1 MRLKS
6 PRGLADLQ
14 ELLDLRMGDV
24 EIDRRRAAPQRAL
37 AEIASVRP
45 SITWMKGMMPR
56 GLAGL
61 HLLADGADLAPIG
74 ADAAAIGGQR
84 HILVPDA
91 DNAVQR
97 IGHVIEE
104 AGDRQAALGA
114 AIGQDRASP
123 A

>member
-1 MRLKS
+1 
-6 PRGLADLQ
+6 
-14 ELLDLRMGDV
+14 
-24 EIDRRRAAPQRAL
+24 
-37 AEIASVRP
+37 
-45 SITWMKGMMPR
+45 MMP
-56 GLAGL
+56 LVWPVF

-84 HILVPDA
+84 NILVPGA
-91 DNAVQR
+91 DDAVQR
-97 IGHVIEE
+97 IRHVVEE